1 MTGIEF
7 SFLTALKVVGGV
19 VSAISSMRQ
28 ASAAKDAAEF
38 NAAVNRNNA
47 ITARQQAEA
56 DAKEQER
63 DKRLRAGANRASLGG
78 SGVSVEGSPLDV
90 LGDIAAEEELDRLK
104 ILHNGE
110 LRATGFENN
119 AQLDTMRANSQ
130 SGVGGAASSILGVA
144 GGLGGGGSR
153 QVFGSGSRYHPLGV
167 GGGLEI

>member
-7 SFLTALKVVGGV
+7 SFMTALKVVGGV

-28 ASAAKDAAEF
+28 AAAQKDAAEF

-47 ITARQQAEA
+47 IAARQQAEA

-78 SGVSVEGSPLDV
+78 SGVSIEGSPLDV

-104 ILHNGE
+104 IVHNGE

-119 AQLDTMRANSQ
+119 AQLDTMRAKSQ
-130 SGVGGAASSILGVA
+130 SGIGGAASSILGVA
-144 GGLGGGGSR
+144 GSLGGGGSR

-167 GGGLEI
+167 GGGMEL